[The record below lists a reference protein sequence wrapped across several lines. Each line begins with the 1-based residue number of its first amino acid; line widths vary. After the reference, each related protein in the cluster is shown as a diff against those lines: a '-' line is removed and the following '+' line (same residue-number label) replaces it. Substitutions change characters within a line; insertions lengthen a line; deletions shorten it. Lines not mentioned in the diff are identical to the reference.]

1 VTLLVHFLQSYKAI
15 NWQVIFTVPDNKQ
28 EQQWSTGTAKL
39 AAEQLFG
46 LFGNWADCIVVY
58 TLFFKFHFNG
68 NYNKQCYCRASQL
81 LFLQQI
87 LWG

>member
-1 VTLLVHFLQSYKAI
+1 M
-15 NWQVIFTVPDNKQ
+15 D
-28 EQQWSTGTAKL
+28 TGTAKL
-39 AAEQLFG
+39 AAETTIWIIWKWG
-46 LFGNWADCIVVY
+46 PECIVVY